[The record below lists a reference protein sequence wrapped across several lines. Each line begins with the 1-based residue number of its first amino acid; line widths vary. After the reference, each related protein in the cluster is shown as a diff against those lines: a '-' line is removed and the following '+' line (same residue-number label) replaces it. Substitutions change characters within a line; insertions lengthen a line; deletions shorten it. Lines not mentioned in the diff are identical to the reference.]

1 MLRGLGAP
9 VLTWQGSGKVEIVPD
24 GLLGSGTLMT
34 SWGSGE
40 AKGVPTGDLTADTLL
55 TPLVGYAYY

>member
-1 MLRGLGAP
+1 
-9 VLTWQGSGKVEIVPD
+9 
-24 GLLGSGTLMT
+24 MT